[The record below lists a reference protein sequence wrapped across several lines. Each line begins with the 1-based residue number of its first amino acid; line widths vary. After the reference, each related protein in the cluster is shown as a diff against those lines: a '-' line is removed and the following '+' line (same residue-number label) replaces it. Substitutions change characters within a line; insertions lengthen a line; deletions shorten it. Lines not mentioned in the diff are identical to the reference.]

1 MTGFGKASGELNG
14 VVVSVEVS
22 SVNHRFLDVS
32 VRMPSEWSA
41 VEPVLRELLS
51 KRVSRGKVSVNV
63 NRRRGGEAAQT
74 LRFDA
79 DIARRYVEAS
89 RELAHLA
96 GNEQGRLTVDALAQL
111 EGVFY
116 FAEEQADLDATKTL
130 LAALLENAAAG
141 LNDMRRTEG
150 AALKTELVARLGTI
164 RAALERVAG
173 RLPEINRFY
182 EERLR
187 ERLRALA
194 LEAGIREERLA
205 LEAALMSE
213 KGDVTEE
220 AVRIKAH
227 LEHALEIMDSAEPSG
242 RQLNFLTQELQRE
255 INTLGSKVRDTA
267 VVRET
272 LDMKAELEKF
282 REQIQNIE

>member
-96 GNEQGRLTVDALAQL
+96 GNEQSRLTVDALAQL

-130 LAALLENAAAG
+130 LAVLLENAASG

-173 RLPEINRFY
+173 RLPEVNRLY

-205 LEAALMSE
+205 LEAALMAE

-220 AVRIKAH
+220 AVRLKAH
-227 LEHALEIMDSAEPSG
+227 LEHALEIMDSPEPSG